1 MVPILYMSH
10 HSPPV
15 RAVLMTVEAIGKEL
29 DLKEVNF
36 TSGDHL
42 NLEFLKV
49 MYTSLFTSKEKSS
62 VSELNRYRRLRVAKK
77 LHNLFVIKDINFFFF
92 LDDSYASTTYSENIA
107 VYIQVSRY
115 YKNTKVMFF
124 DFIFGFY
131 AKL

>member
-49 MYTSLFTSKEKSS
+49 MYTSLFTSKEKCS
-62 VSELNRYRRLRVAKK
+62 VSELNRYRCLRVAKK
-77 LHNLFVIKDINFFFF
+77 LHYLFVIKDINFFFF
-92 LDDSYASTTYSENIA
+92 LYDSYASTAHSENIA
-107 VYIQVSRY
+107 VYIQGVP
-115 YKNTKVMFF
+115 
-124 DFIFGFY
+124 I
-131 AKL
+131 L